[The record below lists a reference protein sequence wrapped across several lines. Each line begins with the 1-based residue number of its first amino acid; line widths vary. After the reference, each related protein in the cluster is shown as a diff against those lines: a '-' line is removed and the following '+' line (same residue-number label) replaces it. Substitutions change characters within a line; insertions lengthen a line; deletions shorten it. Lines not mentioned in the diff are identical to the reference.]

1 MNDLTYPSIS
11 ILGSTGSVGQQA
23 LDVAIKNGI
32 RVNCLSANDNV
43 DLIERQ
49 ARALCVRACAM
60 ANRDAAKELK
70 RRLFG
75 TNIDVYAGMDG
86 ICEMAI
92 QKYSANEI
100 VLNAIIGASGLR
112 PTLAVLGAG
121 KKLALANKESL
132 VCAGEFV
139 MKLAAGKKTQI
150 LPVDS
155 EHCAIFQCLRAGNP
169 KEVKRLLLT
178 ASGGPFYGMTQEQ
191 LADVTPARAL
201 AHPTWN
207 MGNKITIDSA
217 TLMNKGFE
225 LIEAVHLFGVAPEQV
240 EVLIHRESIMHSA
253 VEYIDNSVIAQMS
266 IPDMRH
272 CVQYALTHPARTE
285 ATIEPLDFTKLGS
298 MTFAKPDTDTF
309 ILLSLAKEAIRR
321 GGAYPAVLNA
331 ANEVAVAAFLA
342 GKLSFTG
349 IFDVVLDTFEAISDA
364 DHIWSVDDVFAFDGA
379 ARSLASEFLEKR
391 SNL

>member
-1 MNDLTYPSIS
+1 MSDVTYPSIS
-11 ILGSTGSVGQQA
+11 ILGSTGSVGRQA
-23 LDVAIKNGI
+23 IDVAMQNGI
-32 RVNCLSANDNV
+32 RVNCLSAHRNV

-49 ARALCVRACAM
+49 ARALCVSACAM
-60 ANRDAAKELK
+60 ADRDAAKELK

-75 TNIDVYAGMDG
+75 TNIDVYVGSDG
-86 ICEMAI
+86 ICEMAT
-92 QKYSANEI
+92 QKYGGKEI

-132 VCAGEFV
+132 VCAGDFV
-139 MKLAAGKKTQI
+139 MQLAEGKKTQI

-155 EHCAIFQCLRAGNP
+155 EHCAIFQCLRAGDK

-178 ASGGPFYGMTQEQ
+178 ASGGPFYGMTREQ

-201 AHPTWN
+201 AHPTWD
-207 MGNKITIDSA
+207 MGAKITIDSA

-225 LIEAVHLFGVAPEQV
+225 LIEAVHLFGVSPEQV
-240 EVLIHRESIMHSA
+240 EVLVHRESIMHSA

-266 IPDMRH
+266 VPDMRH
-272 CVQYALTHPARTE
+272 CVQYALTHPARAE
-285 ATIEPLDFTKLGS
+285 ASIPPLDFTKLGM
-298 MTFAKPDTDTF
+298 MTFAKPDTETF
-309 ILLSLAKEAIRR
+309 VLLDLAKEAIRR

-342 GKLSFTG
+342 EKLSFTG
-349 IFDVVLDTFEAISDA
+349 IFDVVSETFEAISDA
-364 DHIWSVDDVFAFDGA
+364 NRIWSVDDIFAFDGA
-379 ARSLASEFLEKR
+379 ARSLANEFLEKR